1 MESISITW
9 KVLIA
14 VVYGAAIGIL
24 TVPLSKKLAQSRT
37 DDPGVLAPLNKAYIR
52 IGVFVLALCASTA
65 VVFTAKDYG
74 LLVRNLLFLVPIFSL
89 SVVDALVRKIPN
101 PLLLSMLVIE
111 AGYVIYECVSTRS
124 AEIIPKMFIG
134 LLLGMVVCFIPSLL
148 KIPMGAGDIKY
159 SGVIGISLYAA
170 GYFQSMLFMALFV
183 SLAYFYLKIT
193 KKGGMKTLL
202 PMGPFL
208 SIGVVITMCFSI
220 FDVLKFNSVI

>member
-1 MESISITW
+1 MESYSILC

-14 VVYGAAIGIL
+14 VIYGSVLGII
-24 TVPLSKKLAQSRT
+24 TVPLSKKLAQTRT
-37 DDPGVLAPLNKAYIR
+37 DDPGVLAPLNRAYIR
-52 IGVFVLALCASTA
+52 IGIAALGYIACAA
-65 VVFTAKDYG
+65 VVFTAEDYA
-74 LLVRNLLFLVPIFSL
+74 LLIRNLLFLIPIFSL

-111 AGYVIYECVSTRS
+111 AAYAVYHCISTKS
-124 AEIIPKMFIG
+124 VDILPGMFVG
-134 LLLGMVVCFIPSLL
+134 FLLGMIVCFIPSLL

-183 SLAYFYLKIT
+183 SLAYLYLKVS
-193 KKGGMKTLL
+193 KKGGMKTLI

-208 SIGVVITMCFSI
+208 SIGVVISMCFSI
-220 FDVLKFNSVI
+220 FDILNFNSVI